1 VCEGLASRGPSLSIR
16 EPIEELERR
25 KFDDALVPRPRG
37 LPPRLPPTPWADSG
51 RCFVSHEHAED
62 ACDLAVSTA
71 DHGEPTKREGGQ
83 SQSTAAGVRDS
94 ENNSAHGLLNDGR
107 FLRVDDADEGLFI
120 IVAADGIATRG
131 SALLIR
137 ALTETPAENAS
148 YVLQRRLIGLENPR
162 FGRPR
167 WLALSGGVATPAC
180 LRYESPSTNRSQFPV

>member
-1 VCEGLASRGPSLSIR
+1 
-16 EPIEELERR
+16 
-25 KFDDALVPRPRG
+25 
-37 LPPRLPPTPWADSG
+37 
-51 RCFVSHEHAED
+51 VSHEHAED

-107 FLRVDDADEGLFI
+107 FLRVDDADEGPFI

-180 LRYESPSTNRSQFPV
+180 LRYESLSTNRSQFPV